1 MLYEFLKDN
10 YKEAEPIFFSDIV
23 IKGNRAFSAKSVV
36 GNAISFIQKQRPVI
50 LTPFLQD
57 SGNKKCLPGTF
68 IDSKVPNRHCC
79 LTISCS

>member
-1 MLYEFLKDN
+1 MSFTEIEAEELKDN
-10 YKEAEPIFFSDIV
+10 PHFLFPGQYRVFFLFLLQNLKV
-23 IKGNRAFSAKSVV
+23 LQ
-36 GNAISFIQKQRPVI
+36 IQIDQRNMPAY
-50 LTPFLQD
+50 PQD